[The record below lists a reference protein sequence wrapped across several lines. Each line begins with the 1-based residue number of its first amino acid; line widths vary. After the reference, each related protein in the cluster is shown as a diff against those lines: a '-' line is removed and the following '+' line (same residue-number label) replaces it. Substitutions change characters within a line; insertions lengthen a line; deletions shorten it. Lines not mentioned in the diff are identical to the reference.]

1 MRSDSSIGNH
11 IEELALPEPGSSCW
25 LACCLSDFQGS
36 GRIHAGEEWN
46 RALSLI
52 PIKDKDTEIL
62 FKSRVAALKQAGLM
76 ESEDAKGRTLLW
88 HAAYYNDSAAAI
100 VITKLLP
107 HTQLILEPD
116 NVYVKSPL
124 QLSKMH
130 RNLDVFDVFREH
142 VNQRDLDEH
151 WHHKNEKD
159 TLLER

>member
-88 HAAYYNDSAAAI
+88 HC
-100 VITKLLP
+100 LLY
-107 HTQLILEPD
+107 T
-116 NVYVKSPL
+116 SP
-124 QLSKMH
+124 SP
-130 RNLDVFDVFREH
+130 
-142 VNQRDLDEH
+142 RD
-151 WHHKNEKD
+151 
-159 TLLER
+159 

>member
-1 MRSDSSIGNH
+1 M
-11 IEELALPEPGSSCW
+11 
-25 LACCLSDFQGS
+25 CCVEDNRTSTRPHGKKHFQD
-36 GRIHAGEEWN
+36 
-46 RALSLI
+46 ALSLI
-52 PIKDKDTEIL
+52 PVTT
-62 FKSRVAALKQAGLM
+62 R
-76 ESEDAKGRTLLW
+76 EDAHLFREKVKGRTTDNDGLVADAEDAEGRTLLW